1 MSDDASGFSAEQE
14 QVIAALIDAVVPPSD
29 DGRLPGAGEL
39 DLVPHVERSVRQN
52 PMLRPVLDYGLSA
65 IAELAAKRSPAGLK
79 ALSRADWAAVFGE
92 FTAGDEFFTPAFMF
106 LVYGGIGLVV
116 RSPWILL
123 LVVPL
128 AMTIH
133 YGVVVREEAYLER
146 RFGDAY
152 RDYKARVNRWL

>member
-106 LVYGGIGLVV
+106 LVYGGYYQHPRVVTMLGLEPRAPHPKGYEMGADDWSLLDPV
-116 RSPWILL
+116 RRRP
-123 LVVPL
+123 
-128 AMTIH
+128 
-133 YGVVVREEAYLER
+133 
-146 RFGDAY
+146 RFGSSE
-152 RDYKARVNRWL
+152 

>member
-1 MSDDASGFSAEQE
+1 MADDAPGFSAEQE
-14 QVIAALIDAVVPPSD
+14 QVIAALIDAVVPPSA

-65 IAELAAKRSPAGLK
+65 IAELAAKRSPAGLR

-106 LVYGGIGLVV
+106 LVYGGYYQHPRVVTVLGLEPRAPHPKGYEMGPDDWSLLDPV
-116 RSPWILL
+116 R
-123 LVVPL
+123 
-128 AMTIH
+128 
-133 YGVVVREEAYLER
+133 R
-146 RFGDAY
+146 RPRFRSSAE
-152 RDYKARVNRWL
+152 